1 MADYNLRN
9 VYKKAK
15 EAILSPKTPKSDE
28 PKDVVFSIFDVEDK
42 IAKRK
47 KRIKEQMPED

>member
-1 MADYNLRN
+1 MADYTLRN

-15 EAILSPKTPKSDE
+15 EAILSPSSPKPDE
-28 PKDVVFSIFDVEDK
+28 PKDIVFSVFDVEDK